1 MTISRPFLQIS
12 LLLTVV
18 LITVPSHAL
27 SKKESEEAGAILF
40 RDKGCAFCHGANAA
54 GTTRGPSLADVRKTM
69 KPEQIADQIQNGGK
83 KMPSFKESVSKDE
96 VDQLVAYL
104 RAKNRPVCQ
113 PNPPAIV
120 SNPAQ

>member
-1 MTISRPFLQIS
+1 
-12 LLLTVV
+12 
-18 LITVPSHAL
+18 
-27 SKKESEEAGAILF
+27 
-40 RDKGCAFCHGANAA
+40 
-54 GTTRGPSLADVRKTM
+54 M

-104 RAKNRPVCQ
+104 RAKNRPVA
-113 PNPPAIV
+113 PAATPAIV